1 MIKLLVYTNGK
12 PESIQALHF
21 AAAFKKRLNAAL
33 NVITVR
39 SGTHAA
45 EEPPPVGAQL
55 TADQRAAMPEG
66 GLRKLLN
73 AASVLVDEGV
83 LAPIDSIQIRDI
95 PQGHVFVCDGVVD
108 DRIAFY
114 ECFGPLVEAINK
126 EVDEHGYNLLVAAL
140 PRRGRLGR
148 LLIGSTARRLALD
161 LHTSLLVVRGGGPDN
176 RFLVCADGSPAAQR
190 QFPLLNQLLPAIQQ
204 PIDVLCLRSPD
215 MPPQMIKDAEA
226 CMQRVKD
233 WLTDCRKLGQ
243 AVMRESHHRRESILE
258 IAGENTVIMMG
269 SSLRHD
275 VYRRI
280 RGSLPL
286 NILAS
291 TSSSVLLVKRVPEG
305 EPDFVKASHTCG

>member
-12 PESIQALHF
+12 PEAFHALHF
-21 AAAFKKRLNAAL
+21 AAAFKKRLNAEL
-33 NVITVR
+33 SVITVR

-45 EEPPPVGAQL
+45 EEPPPVGAKL
-55 TADQRAAMPEG
+55 TADQKDELPQG
-66 GLRKLLN
+66 GVRTLLDS
-73 AASVLVDEGV
+73 ASVLVDEEV

-95 PQGHVFVCDGVVD
+95 PQGHVFVCKGVAD

-114 ECFGPLVEAINK
+114 ECFGPLVEAINN
-126 EVDEHGYNLLVAAL
+126 EVDEHGYNLLVAAV
-140 PRRGRLGR
+140 PRPGRLGR
-148 LLIGSTARRLALD
+148 LLIGSTAHKLALD
-161 LHTSLLVVRGGGPDN
+161 LHTSLLVVRGGGPDS
-176 RFLVCADGSPAAQR
+176 RFLVCADGSPSAQR

-215 MPPQMIKDAEA
+215 MPLQMVQDAEA
-226 CMQRVKD
+226 CMQRAKD
-233 WLTDCRKLGQ
+233 WLIDCRKLGQ
-243 AVMRESHHRRESILE
+243 AVMRESHHPRETILE

-286 NILAS
+286 HTLGS
-291 TSSSVLLVKRVPEG
+291 TLSSVLLVKQLPEG
-305 EPDFVKASHTCG
+305 DPDFMKASYTCG